1 MLLCVLIPDYPLA
14 VALQHAEQTA
24 DAGVLV
30 ADRCERGRVI
40 ALDSVAWQAGARV
53 GQTVAQAGAAAHGA
67 RVLVH
72 DVARAL
78 VLWDDV
84 LDALDGL
91 SPTVD
96 DERAGLAYVDMRG
109 VTGSSEQWFAR
120 AHRLLDGLGLPLRVA
135 MGGNKFVA
143 RAAALVA
150 DATCCQAGSE
160 RALLD
165 PLPIDV
171 LEIDP
176 RTVER
181 LRLLGVR
188 TLGELAAL
196 PHGPFV
202 RRFGPTAATWHD
214 RARGIDPTPLL
225 PRGHALA
232 VEAVLFGEG
241 SMQVEAQ
248 MIFALRI
255 LLERVG
261 EDLLRLGKRTGV
273 LRVEF
278 ELDNGET
285 AVREIALARPTSEPR
300 AMLDI
305 VRANLEGVTFDAPV
319 VGLRTRALRLE
330 ENGEALALFS
340 GGDPDPQTVAVTLA
354 RLEAVLGEPARRA
367 RGIAAYALEERFA
380 YDAFAMPAVSAL
392 APSFEPLSERAVP
405 QLQLLAVREI
415 AVRVLSSAPA
425 FVGTPARAV
434 LECAGP
440 WRIEENWFDRPLVRD
455 EYDVLLEGGAL
466 YRIYRQGECWFVRG
480 IYD

>member
-1 MLLCVLIPDYPLA
+1 MLFCVVVPDYPLA
-14 VALQHAEQTA
+14 VALKSAPRVEG
-24 DAGVLV
+24 AGVLL
-30 ADRCERGRVI
+30 ADRYDRGRVI
-40 ALDSVAWQAGARV
+40 ALDCVALQAGARV
-53 GQTVAQAGAAAHGA
+53 GQTVAQASAAAHGA

-72 DVARAL
+72 DVAQARI
-78 VLWDDV
+78 VWDDV
-84 LDALDGL
+84 LDALDGV
-91 SPTVD
+91 SPIVD
-96 DERAGLAYVDMRG
+96 DERPGLAYVDMRG
-109 VTGSSEQWFAR
+109 VPGTPERWFAR
-120 AHRLLDGLGLPLRVA
+120 ARRLLDGFGLPMQVA
-135 MGGNKFVA
+135 IGTNKFVA

-150 DATCCQAGSE
+150 DATCCSAGSE

-165 PLPIDV
+165 PLPID
-171 LEIDP
+171 LLDIDP
-176 RTVER
+176 RTIER
-181 LRLLGVR
+181 LGLLGVR

-202 RRFGPTAATWHD
+202 RRFGPTAAIWHD

-241 SMQVEAQ
+241 SVQAEAQ

-255 LLERVG
+255 LLERVS
-261 EDLLRLGKRTGV
+261 EDLVRLGKRTGV

-278 ELDNGET
+278 ELDNGT
-285 AVREIALARPTSEPR
+285 SVVREIGVARPTSEAR

-305 VRANLEGVTFDAPV
+305 VRANLEGVTFAAPV

-340 GGDPDPQTVAVTLA
+340 GGDPDPQTMAVTLA

-367 RGIAAYALEERFA
+367 RGVAAYDLEERFA
-380 YDAFAMPAVSAL
+380 YDAFAMPAISAL
-392 APSFEPLSERAVP
+392 APTFQALPQRAVP
-405 QLQLLAVREI
+405 QLQLLEVREI
-415 AVRVLSSAPA
+415 AVRVLGGAPA

-440 WRIEENWFDRPLVRD
+440 WRIAENWFERPLVRD

-466 YRIYRQGECWFVRG
+466 YRIYRQGECWFIRG
-480 IYD
+480 VYD